1 MDYLPT
7 FLYSQFLI
15 TPPKPTKDCTGKTVI
30 VTGANIGLGKEA
42 SRHFVNLNC
51 EKLILACRST
61 EKGEAAK
68 TDIESTTGRKGVV
81 EVWQLDLESYDSVK
95 EFAKRAQSLKR
106 VDVLLENAGVA
117 TSEYK
122 FVGGNESTITVNVV
136 STFLL
141 ALLMLPKLQE
151 TGRKFNITPNLT
163 IVSSEVHNFTPVI
176 LTCRE
181 LARLHPTSQLHV
193 TLNFVNP
200 GWCHSGL
207 MRELSGNHFISL
219 IKLIMCR
226 STEVGSRTL
235 VDGALRGEETHGSYL
250 SNSRVT
256 KCSGLVEGPEGSRLQ
271 RRVWGELREV
281 LEGVEA
287 GVTGNLGA

>member
-7 FLYSQFLI
+7 FLYSQFFI
-15 TPPKPTKDCTGKTVI
+15 TPPKPTKDCTGKTII

-163 IVSSEVHNFTPVI
+163 IVSSEVHNFTPVS
-176 LTCRE
+176 
-181 LARLHPTSQLHV
+181 PPQ
-193 TLNFVNP
+193 
-200 GWCHSGL
+200 
-207 MRELSGNHFISL
+207 
-219 IKLIMCR
+219 
-226 STEVGSRTL
+226 STT
-235 VDGALRGEETHGSYL
+235 
-250 SNSRVT
+250 
-256 KCSGLVEGPEGSRLQ
+256 
-271 RRVWGELREV
+271 
-281 LEGVEA
+281 
-287 GVTGNLGA
+287 